1 MANLKLYGQ
10 VVEILPQQVG
20 TSKSGKQWFSQQF
33 IVEEVSGNS
42 DYSNRVCF
50 TLMNKSL
57 NAENMQNVFVGN
69 DVTVSFNVS
78 SREWTDI
85 KGNRRFSCDLQAWK
99 VETGDTT
106 AAQAKKQSDENFT
119 PVFASIGGAAKTVQP
134 AYTTPP
140 EYSAEAAQ
148 EVSENLPF

>member
-33 IVEEVSGNS
+33 VVEEVSNS

-50 TLMNKSL
+50 TLMNKNL

-69 DVTVSFNVS
+69 DVTVSFNAS
-78 SREWTDI
+78 SREWTDRD
-85 KGNRRFSCDLQAWK
+85 GNRRFSCDLQAWK

-119 PVFASIGGAAKTVQP
+119 PVFASVGGAAKTAQP
-134 AYTTPP
+134 AYTAPP